1 MFAYPFGG
9 ACIPLKRS
17 MGSNGTMG
25 KVTGSNCPSVSL
37 AGPEAT
43 FKRNR
48 WQSIVTIDFHSDTG
62 AAAADHSTGS
72 AREGYEWFAHGC
84 APTNPAGYRLT
95 KLSIHIHTHTHPSIA
110 ALPEITLR
118 HGRRRLAAL
127 TGSTMG

>member
-1 MFAYPFGG
+1 MFAHPFGG

-25 KVTGSNCPSVSL
+25 RATGSNCPSVSL

-48 WQSIVTIDFHSDTG
+48 RQSIVTIDFHSDTG

-84 APTNPAGYRLT
+84 APTNPAGYQLT
-95 KLSIHIHTHTHPSIA
+95 KLSIHIHTHTRPPIA

-127 TGSTMG
+127 TGSTIG